1 MIWRLSAVVLATFL
15 INLPMGWWRAG
26 VRKFSPLWFVTV
38 HAAIPLVVL
47 MRLKSEI
54 GFAWYTYPPM
64 ILGYFGGQFVGAR
77 LRQRRIRQA
86 AVAEGTSPVV

>member
-1 MIWRLSAVVLATFL
+1 
-15 INLPMGWWRAG
+15 
-26 VRKFSPLWFVTV
+26 
-38 HAAIPLVVL
+38 

-77 LRQRRIRQA
+77 LRQRRVRQA
-86 AVAEGTSPVV
+86 AVAEGTSAVV